1 MIPGTDVSWNLQPL
15 DPEEHA
21 KWAKVYAD
29 EAKVE
34 DAALAERGGF
44 PRRPGDPEPYTVGLA
59 GSAVDVRAPGSDA
72 VDCRNSGIC
81 RRLGNGWYPSQAAG

>member
-1 MIPGTDVSWNLQPL
+1 MMGRYRVLARSYVGGAIRNPGEVVDHDPRDGHVSWNLEPL

-44 PRRPGDPEPYTVGLA
+44 PRRPGDPEPYTVA
-59 GSAVDVRAPGSDA
+59 SGS
-72 VDCRNSGIC
+72 
-81 RRLGNGWYPSQAAG
+81 